1 MLGSTHNRRTTALFL
16 SLSHCQKAHI
26 SASIISAEISEL
38 KKPGKCQHRRPHKL
52 KGRRHPNINWTKV
65 GKKQHPA
72 SEIRRAATQD
82 RTQARYQ
89 GLPYTGG
96 HSSRVA
102 ASQGWVWRARP
113 VMGCFDSTARDKPVP
128 GANQEQTGQ
137 GHSTALK
144 RSIL

>member
-1 MLGSTHNRRTTALFL
+1 MQGCHTGQGTSQVSRT
-16 SLSHCQKAHI
+16 
-26 SASIISAEISEL
+26 
-38 KKPGKCQHRRPHKL
+38 
-52 KGRRHPNINWTKV
+52 
-65 GKKQHPA
+65 
-72 SEIRRAATQD
+72 
-82 RTQARYQ
+82 
-89 GLPYTGG
+89 PYTGG